1 MENLNLYHIFYTV
14 AKTGNISKAA
24 NQLYISQPAV
34 SKATH
39 KLEEEI
45 GTTLFNRSSRG
56 VTLTDEGKVLF
67 DYVERAFENLAKG
80 EEHIRKYN
88 ELGLGHI
95 RIGVSTSLCK
105 HILLD
110 YLKDFIKDNPHIK
123 VSIDCHA
130 TINTLN
136 LLKNDE
142 IDIGLICDTELPKG
156 TVYKPIK
163 EIHDIFIANSDYID
177 NFHLREYDNFLENPD
192 ALPKGISGNLT
203 GNLIGNISSLIPDT
217 YTAKK
222 ISADNIKEI
231 LEKSNLMVLEEA
243 NITRNHVDNYLM
255 SQNIHCEQILEIN
268 NMDLLIDFAAIG
280 MGVAS
285 VVREFALDYLNSGQV
300 IELPLPVPI
309 EKRTVGFAYL
319 QGKSKST
326 ALNKFLE
333 YCGI

>member
-56 VTLTDEGKVLF
+56 VTLTDEGQVLF
-67 DYVERAFENLAKG
+67 DYVERAFDNLSKG

-88 ELGLGHI
+88 DLGLGHI

-123 VSIDCHA
+123 VSIDCHS
-130 TINTLN
+130 TINTLE
-136 LLKNDE
+136 LLKNEE

-156 TVYKPIK
+156 TIYKPVK
-163 EIHDIFIANSDYID
+163 EIHDIFVASSDYID
-177 NFHLREYDNFLENPD
+177 NFHLRELDDDFESSEFLSG
-192 ALPKGISGNLT
+192 KISGS
-203 GNLIGNISSLIPDT
+203 LIGNIASLISEKP
-217 YTAKK
+217 APKR
-222 ISADNIKEI
+222 INESSIKDI
-231 LEKSNLMVLEEA
+231 LEKSNFMVLEES
-243 NITRNHVDNYLM
+243 NVTREHINRYLE
-255 SQNIHCEQILEIN
+255 SQGIHCEQILEVN

-285 VVREFALDYLNSGQV
+285 VVREFALDYLKSGQI
-300 IELPLPVPI
+300 IELPLSVPI
-309 EKRTVGFAYL
+309 EKRTVGFVYS
-319 QGKSKST
+319 QGKNKST

-333 YCGI
+333 YCGLT